1 MPLVITGVF
10 GLASLWIILSKG
22 YKLDEEARKWAFGTL
37 GLIVGYWLKG

>member
-1 MPLVITGVF
+1 MPIVITGVF
-10 GLASLWIILSKG
+10 GLASFWIILSNG